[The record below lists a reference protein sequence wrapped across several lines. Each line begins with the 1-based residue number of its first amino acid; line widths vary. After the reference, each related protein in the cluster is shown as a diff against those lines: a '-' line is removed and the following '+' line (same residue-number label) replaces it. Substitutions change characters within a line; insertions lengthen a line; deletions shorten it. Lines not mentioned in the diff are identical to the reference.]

1 MVKRFYFQVLE
12 EDNTT
17 NRMKESLR
25 LFNEICKNPLLKN
38 SNIILFLNKK
48 DLLATKLK
56 YVRFANWYPG
66 YKGEDEFN
74 DIAKYIQNMYVEKS
88 QDKLIYTHMT
98 CATDKN
104 NLGVVFNAVQD
115 YILFSRL
122 LFYVFRYPFHLFYIL

>member
-1 MVKRFYFQVLE
+1 
-12 EDNTT
+12 
-17 NRMKESLR
+17 MKESLR
-25 LFNEICKNPLLKN
+25 LFNEICRNPLLKN

-48 DLLATKLK
+48 DLLAAKLK
-56 YVRFANWYPG
+56 FVRFANWYPG

-122 LFYVFRYPFHLFYIL
+122 KSIGVM

>member
-1 MVKRFYFQVLE
+1 ME
-12 EDNTT
+12 EDNST

-25 LFNEICKNPLLKN
+25 LFNEICRNPLLKN

-48 DLLATKLK
+48 DLLPSKLK
-56 YVRFANWYPG
+56 HVQFINWYPG
-66 YKGEDEFN
+66 YRGQNEFY
-74 DIAKYIQNMYVEKS
+74 DVAKYIQDMYVEKS

-122 LFYVFRYPFHLFYIL
+122 KSIGVM